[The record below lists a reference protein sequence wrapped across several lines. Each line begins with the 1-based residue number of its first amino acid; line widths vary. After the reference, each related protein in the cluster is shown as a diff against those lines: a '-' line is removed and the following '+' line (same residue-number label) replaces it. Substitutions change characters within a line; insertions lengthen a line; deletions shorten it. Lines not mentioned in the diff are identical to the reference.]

1 MAKEAF
7 QTGSFTS
14 GGVTYAVTSLN
25 YGENYGEID
34 VTDTATTGDGKEY
47 VGGRADRT
55 FSIGLFMDTSE
66 ADVVMNTESAITID
80 FEGKTYVGSGSV
92 LTKTVDGSIDAAVS
106 ATYTGRFNGA
116 VVVTPVA

>member
-14 GGVTYAVTSLN
+14 GGVTYAVTTLN
-25 YGENYGEID
+25 YSETYGEVD
-34 VTDTATTGDGKEY
+34 VTDTSTTSDGREY
-47 VGGRADRT
+47 VGTRAERT

-66 ADVVMNTESAITID
+66 ADVVMNTASAITID

-92 LTKTVDGSIDAAVS
+92 LTKTVDASMDGAVA

-116 VVVTPVA
+116 VTVTPVA